1 LSEITQLTVSSN
13 DYNTVSHAGL
23 KSYQSAIEMSKTL
36 KPKHFHGI
44 TPGGAASLPAEEE
57 KADNIFQHSRLTS
70 PGLTSPI
77 RNDEA
82 TSYLNSNF
90 GPAGVVDSADDSLK
104 NSSKPPVLEKG
115 DFYDHLPNR
124 TAQNLKEQ
132 ENTTYQLRNPAE
144 RDERRD
150 SRLSDVLRWTDIVQ
164 GPSAEPPTARVGQ
177 AGVPPPENK
186 PPKGILRPPREKFPE
201 EPEPIR
207 EGVAPFKMAEK
218 DGIPPPPQTYMQHV
232 QYTTAPQN
240 EYYQPQ
246 PQPQQKLQQSSSR
259 PLSQRFDSRYEPFA
273 RAPSALDPIARSP
286 SAFEPIARGPAFRA
300 RSAYE
305 DTGLYF
311 DDSYISAAEDATIRR
326 ERRDNIRVPS
336 YGMIRAQAADYAA
349 MPPPAI
355 GPSILRRS
363 TEYPRAPTEYTLEPE
378 PYRDGRTIYRR
389 LSEVAEQVVHH
400 CAFQVESALSHRT

>member
-1 LSEITQLTVSSN
+1 LSEITQFTVSSN

-23 KSYQSAIEMSKTL
+23 KSHQSAIEMSRTL

-44 TPGGAASLPAEEE
+44 TSGGAAFLPAEEE
-57 KADNIFQHSRLTS
+57 TADNIFQHSRVTS

-77 RNDEA
+77 RKDEA
-82 TSYLNSNF
+82 TNYLNGNF
-90 GPAGVVDSADDSLK
+90 GPAGVVDSADDTLRNPST
-104 NSSKPPVLEKG
+104 SPVLEKG

-132 ENTTYQLRNPAE
+132 EHTTCGRNPAE

-218 DGIPPPPQTYMQHV
+218 DGIPPDARWTKISRKLVNPEALKAGKERFEVREDFVIVLRVLSKDEV
-232 QYTTAPQN
+232 QGYAEVTRQI
-240 EYYQPQ
+240 
-246 PQPQQKLQQSSSR
+246 R
-259 PLSQRFDSRYEPFA
+259 GLSCLS
-273 RAPSALDPIARSP
+273 
-286 SAFEPIARGPAFRA
+286 G
-300 RSAYE
+300 
-305 DTGLYF
+305 GL
-311 DDSYISAAEDATIRR
+311 TK
-326 ERRDNIRVPS
+326 
-336 YGMIRAQAADYAA
+336 
-349 MPPPAI
+349 
-355 GPSILRRS
+355 
-363 TEYPRAPTEYTLEPE
+363 
-378 PYRDGRTIYRR
+378 
-389 LSEVAEQVVHH
+389 
-400 CAFQVESALSHRT
+400 C